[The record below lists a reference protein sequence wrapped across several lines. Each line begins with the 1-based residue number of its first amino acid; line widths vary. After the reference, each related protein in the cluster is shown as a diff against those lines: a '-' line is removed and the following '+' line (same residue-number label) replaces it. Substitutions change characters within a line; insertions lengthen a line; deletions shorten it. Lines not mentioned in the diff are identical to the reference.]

1 MATPNTITS
10 LSYGLKEYY
19 DGKRVVS
26 TTVDKQTTLDMLPK
40 DAAMAGNPHKV
51 AVITSS
57 GGGISPDFEAAQ
69 GSSSGIQGQAFM
81 IEPAEMYAVVTYDHL
96 LLKTAKGGA
105 LFDYAVRE
113 SNEKLA
119 QLGNRLSIY
128 LFGNGGNAMGQ
139 IDANYTSGNTFT
151 LTNPEHA
158 IRFYP
163 GQQLVASNDDG
174 TGGSDAL
181 LDSGDHVTVTSVNL
195 DAGTVTVD
203 DASLI
208 SGIAANDYLFE
219 RGGFAGNVNQRK
231 VFKGFGAWITAAA
244 ATDTLWTVARTN
256 YPELSGFRAPS
267 GALTGTKANRIKMA
281 ARYGNTH
288 YGARPEMLV
297 VSPVDW
303 EDISIGME
311 AQGLRLIEVKNS
323 TGITGYEAIRVRTNY
338 GAVDVLSDRH
348 KTSGDGLFITKD
360 AVSVDSLGPLTH
372 LMEVDGLTIRAK
384 PNSAEW
390 ETRYASYANLSIR
403 APFKCGRVA
412 LA

>member
-1 MATPNTITS
+1 MANPNTISS
-10 LSYGLKEYY
+10 LSYGLKQYY

-26 TTVDKQTTLDMLPK
+26 TTVDKQVTLDMLPK
-40 DAAMAGNPHKV
+40 DPNVSGHPHKV

-57 GGGISPDFEAAQ
+57 GGGISPDFAAAQ
-69 GSSSGIQGQAFM
+69 DGSSGIQGQAFM
-81 IEPAEMYAVVTYDHL
+81 IDQADFYAVVTYDNKL
-96 LLKTAKGGA
+96 LETAKGGA

-128 LFGNGGNAMGQ
+128 LFGDGGFALGQ
-139 IDANYTSGNTFT
+139 IDANYTTGNTFT

-174 TGGSDAL
+174 TDAGDTL
-181 LDSGDHVTVTSVNL
+181 IDSGDHVTVTSVNL

-203 DASLI
+203 NATLI
-208 SGIAANDYLFE
+208 SGIAASDYLFE
-219 RGGFAGNVNQRK
+219 RGGFAGNVSQNK
-231 VFKGFGAWITAAA
+231 VFKGFGAWITSTA
-244 ATDTLWTVARTN
+244 ATDTLWTVNRTN

-297 VSPVDW
+297 VSPTDW

-338 GAVDVLSDRH
+338 GAVDVFGDRH
-348 KTSGDGLFITKD
+348 KTSGDGIFITKE
-360 AVSVDSLGPLTH
+360 AVSIDSLGPMTH
-372 LMEVDGLTIRAK
+372 IMERDGLTIRAK
-384 PNSAEW
+384 GNSPDW
-390 ETRYASYANLSIR
+390 ETRYCSYANLSIR
-403 APFKCGRVA
+403 APFKCGRVS
-412 LA
+412 LS

>member
-40 DAAMAGNPHKV
+40 DPNVAGNPHKV
-51 AVITSS
+51 SVITSS
-57 GGGISPDFEAAQ
+57 GGGISPDFAAAQ

-128 LFGNGGNAMGQ
+128 LFGDGGFAIGQ

-174 TGGSDAL
+174 TGGAHAL
-181 LDSGDHVTVTSVNL
+181 LDSGDHVTVTYVNI

-203 DASLI
+203 DATLI
-208 SGIAANDYLFE
+208 NGIAASDYLFE
-219 RGGFAGNVNQRK
+219 RGGFAGNVSQRK
-231 VFKGFGAWITAAA
+231 VLKGFGRWITSTA
-244 ATDTLWTVARTN
+244 ATDTLWTVNRTN

-267 GALTGTKANRIKMA
+267 GALAGTKVNRIKKA

-288 YGARPEMLV
+288 YGARPELLV

-311 AQGLRLIEVKNS
+311 SQGLRLIEVKNS
-323 TGITGYEAIRVRTNY
+323 TGITGYDAIRIRTNY
-338 GAVDVLSDRH
+338 GNVDVISDRH
-348 KTSGDGLFITKD
+348 KTSGDGLFISKE

-403 APFKCGRVA
+403 APFKCGRVS